1 MFYTTES
8 LSPKQSLTNEGFL
21 VCHDVPIARTGVQL
35 YSSDEVPIESKNGE
49 VKVIREEESVFNPD
63 TMASFEGKPVTIN
76 HPPDFVTPENW
87 KDYAVGTTQNVR
99 RGVGLQDDLLIAD
112 LLITDKEAIDAIRN
126 AGLREVSCGYEA
138 SYEQTDAGIGRQ
150 FEIVGNHVALVT
162 RGRAGA
168 RCAIQDQQGAINM
181 AKMSFKDRLM
191 AAFKARDE
199 EGIERLAEEANSTN
213 GENHVHVHLNSNGEP
228 IAKEPQVDTEG
239 MEEETEARDDVSAR
253 LDRIEA
259 AIASLMESKATD
271 SDEEKEEEETKDGE
285 GAEET
290 KELEAKD
297 SDEESEEEEF
307 TDTVIEAEA
316 APRADV
322 GSTYTGDA
330 FRMTLARAE
339 ILAPSIALPT
349 KDAAKGKSAIE
360 AIQRKALSVA
370 YGTEA
375 GKSRIEPFLNGRAIK
390 SLTGDSLN
398 AVFVGAAEL
407 TRVQNNANGIRAGVS
422 TKDFGRTNTVAE
434 INARNREFWA
444 NRNAR

>member
-1 MFYTTES
+1 MFYTTET

-49 VKVIREEESVFNPD
+49 VKVIRDEESVFDPD

-76 HPPDFVTPENW
+76 HPPDFVTPDNW

-199 EGIERLAEEANSTN
+199 ESIERLAEEASSN

-228 IAKEPQVDTEG
+228 AAKEPQVDTEG
-239 MEEETEARDDVSAR
+239 MEEETEMRDDVSAR

-271 SDEEKEEEETKDGE
+271 SDEEEEKEEAKDSDPME
-285 GAEET
+285 KE
-290 KELEAKD
+290 ELEAKD
-297 SDEESEEEEF
+297 ADEENEEF
-307 TDTVIEAEA
+307 TDTVIEAESTS
-316 APRADV
+316 PADT
-322 GSTYTGDA
+322 GKTYTGDA

-375 GKSRIEPFLNGRAIK
+375 GKTRIEPFLNGRAIK

-422 TKDFGRTNTVAE
+422 TMDFGRTNTVAD

-444 NRNAR
+444 TRK

>member
-1 MFYTTES
+1 MFYTTEK

-35 YSSDEVPIESKNGE
+35 YSSDEVPIDSPNGE
-49 VKVIREEESVFNPD
+49 VKVIRDEQSVFDPD

-76 HPPDFVTPENW
+76 HPPDFVTPDNW

-99 RGVGLQDDLLIAD
+99 RGTGLQDDLLIAD

-199 EGIERLAEEANSTN
+199 ESIERLAEEASSS
-213 GENHVHVHLNSNGEP
+213 ENHVHVHLNSNGEP
-228 IAKEPQVDTEG
+228 AATAKDEVEG
-239 MEEETEARDDVSAR
+239 MEQETEARDDVSAR

-271 SDEEKEEEETKDGE
+271 SDEEEEKEEAKDSDE
-285 GAEET
+285 MEKE
-290 KELEAKD
+290 ELEAKD
-297 SDEESEEEEF
+297 STEEGEEEEF
-307 TDTVIEAEA
+307 TDTVIEAESTS
-316 APRADV
+316 PADT
-322 GSTYTGDA
+322 GKTYTGDA
-330 FRMTLARAE
+330 FRTTLARAE

-370 YGTEA
+370 YATEA
-375 GKSRIEPFLNGRAIK
+375 GKNRIDPFLNGRAIK

-407 TRVQNNANGIRAGVS
+407 TRMQNNANGIRAGVS
-422 TKDFGRTNTVAE
+422 TMDFGRTNTVAE

-444 NRNAR
+444 NRK